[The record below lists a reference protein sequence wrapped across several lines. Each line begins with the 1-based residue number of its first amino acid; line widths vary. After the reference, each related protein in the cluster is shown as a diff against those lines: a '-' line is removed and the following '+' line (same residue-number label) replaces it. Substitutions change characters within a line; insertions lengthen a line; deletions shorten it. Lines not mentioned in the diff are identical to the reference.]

1 MSREKSMNDAC
12 LSWIIC

>member
-1 MSREKSMNDAC
+1 MSREKSINDAC